1 MNIQLA
7 FGRQQEL
14 LERRFRGERII
25 EPRPS
30 AEMLVLSGDIRN
42 GTKAVASFA
51 DWPVPIVYVA
61 GNYEFYENVWAQIR
75 ADLRKACA
83 ETNIHFLGN
92 DFFFLRKG
100 PDSGFHAIGVHEHG
114 CPATQQTFDFLELRI
129 GHLINSDKVDFGQPF
144 LYRWN
149 PTLDY

>member
-92 DFFFLRKG
+92 DFFAFGRVRIRDFTQSASMSTVAQRLNKLLIFL
-100 PDSGFHAIGVHEHG
+100 SFESVI
-114 CPATQQTFDFLELRI
+114 
-129 GHLINSDKVDFGQPF
+129 
-144 LYRWN
+144 
-149 PTLDY
+149 